1 MLWSLLSPPRP
12 SLKASTGA
20 KSESSIAFCAKL
32 CPGADQSGARMEKD
46 SPRPELSSTPSCLC
60 QLLAR
65 LVIFICFILCA
76 PSKGVGT
83 QRTLLGCER
92 SLVSRLGHV
101 LMVTSVADTCAPS
114 YPLACPVSS
123 MSTVMESGL
132 HTTSIPPQVSDHASK
147 FTPKTHVLLEP
158 LVWVAWNHEE

>member
-1 MLWSLLSPPRP
+1 MWGLLSPPRP

-32 CPGADQSGARMEKD
+32 CPGADQSGAGMEKD
-46 SPRPELSSTPSCLC
+46 SPCPELSSPPSCLC
-60 QLLAR
+60 QFLAQV
-65 LVIFICFILCA
+65 LMLICFILCA

-83 QRTLLGCER
+83 QWTLLGCER

-101 LMVTSVADTCAPS
+101 LTVTSVADTCVPS

-123 MSTVMESGL
+123 MSAMMESGL
-132 HTTSIPPQVSDHASK
+132 HTTSIPLQVSDRASK
-147 FTPKTHVLLEP
+147 FTPKTHRALGLGSLES
-158 LVWVAWNHEE
+158 